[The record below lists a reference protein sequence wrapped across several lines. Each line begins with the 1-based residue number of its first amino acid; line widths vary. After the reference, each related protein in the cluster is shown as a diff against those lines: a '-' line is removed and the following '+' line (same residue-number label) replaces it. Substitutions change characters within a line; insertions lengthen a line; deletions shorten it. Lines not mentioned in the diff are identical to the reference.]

1 MRRIVAAI
9 ALLALAGCG
18 QQSSTSYPAEG
29 KAADMRAIGGMT
41 EQAAPEATANAPAPI
56 VEAADK
62 PAPPPP
68 PPPPGEPPAP
78 GTPPGGVMLAYAYT
92 YGLEAPAQRVKPLM
106 KKHEDECAKAGAN
119 LCQVLGSSTN
129 ANGENDINAE
139 LQIRAEPRWLAAFRA
154 KLDGDA
160 KGVGGE
166 LKSDSVTTEDLTRA
180 LVDTEARLRAA
191 RTLRDRL
198 QNLLASRPG
207 KLSDLLDVERELA
220 RVQGDIDSTESN
232 LAVMRARV
240 SMSVATLNY
249 SSAGAPLTDRT
260 FEPIKDAL
268 TNFTRIFAEVVGFM
282 ITAIA
287 VIVPWVLLL
296 WLVIWL
302 LRGWA
307 KRRRAMKAAKAAET
321 APT

>member
-1 MRRIVAAI
+1 MPSP
-9 ALLALAGCG
+9 L
-18 QQSSTSYPAEG
+18 
-29 KAADMRAIGGMT
+29 
-41 EQAAPEATANAPAPI
+41 
-56 VEAADK
+56 VEAADAP

-68 PPPPGEPPAP
+68 PGQPTAP
-78 GTPPGGVMLAYAYT
+78 GTPPGGVLLAYAYT
-92 YGLEAPAQRVKPLM
+92 FGLEAPAQQVQPLM
-106 KKHEDECAKAGAN
+106 RKHADECNKAGAN

-129 ANGENDINAE
+129 SNGENYVNAE
-139 LQIRAEPRWLAAFRA
+139 LQIRAEPRWLATFKG
-154 KLDGDA
+154 KLEGDA
-160 KGVGGE
+160 KGVGGA

-180 LVDTEARLRAA
+180 IVDTEARLRAK

-220 RVQGDIDSTESN
+220 NVQGEIDSTESN
-232 LAVMRARV
+232 LAVMRTRV

-249 SSAGAPLTDRT
+249 SSADAPLTDRT
-260 FEPIKDAL
+260 FEPIKQAL
-268 TNFTRIFAEVVGFM
+268 TNFMRIFAEVIGFM

-296 WLVIWL
+296 WLVVWL
-302 LRGWA
+302 LRGWIR
-307 KRRRAMKAAKAAET
+307 RRRAAKAAKAEAS